1 MLMKLVFFQIETDGK
16 QDIFDDHG
24 KTPEVMRAS
33 CFISPAIRKT
43 QAGYLSFH
51 ILHIAPV

>member
-43 QAGYLSFH
+43 QVGYLSFH